1 MVSSCFYKLLIIQVF
16 QDGSLATIVTAG
28 NDSHTHQQAAA
39 HQQAATIS
47 RIQQLSPEEL
57 TALTNSQHQQLQR

>member
-1 MVSSCFYKLLIIQVF
+1 MFLFKLLIIQVF
-16 QDGSLATIVTAG
+16 QDGSLATIGTAG
-28 NDSHTHQQAAA
+28 NDSHNHQQAAA